1 MKFFQSSF
9 SALLA
14 LVDRHEPWA
23 SAGGKAIAQG
33 TAAPG
38 HRAQGEGK
46 AVPACCLRSALPPSQ
61 VDPYLP
67 YEYTCEGML
76 ERIHAYI
83 QHQVGKHPYSPWGS
97 IPVLLAAHVLPG
109 EPSLLSHLPLGKQLL
124 TQCSSPARDPRSQ
137 PCAASG
143 LIAEGTRRWGLGE
156 SHHEPKMLGGLWKVC
171 VGDAGAGS
179 RPFCCRE

>member
-1 MKFFQSSF
+1 M
-9 SALLA
+9 
-14 LVDRHEPWA
+14 
-23 SAGGKAIAQG
+23 GKAIAQG

-46 AVPACCLRSALPPSQ
+46 AVPACCLCSALPPSQ

-83 QHQVGKHPYSPWGS
+83 QHQVGEHPCSPWGS
-97 IPVLLAAHVLPG
+97 IPVLLATHVLPG

-156 SHHEPKMLGGLWKVC
+156 SCHEPKMLGGLWKVGGC
-171 VGDAGAGS
+171 WGWVKAFLLQRIRQHWEKKRWPMPSPPTAGDAIYA
-179 RPFCCRE
+179 CR